1 MKRKTF
7 NVLFFIRKNKLMKN
21 GEAPIC
27 LRITVE
33 GRMSDIQIKR
43 SVPIE
48 LWNQAKEHVIGKGKM
63 ADELNN
69 YITSIRIRL
78 FQIHRELE
86 ENGKAITA
94 DRIKNIYMGNDD
106 TKKTLLQI
114 FSEHNAQCR
123 QLIGKDFVA
132 KTVQR
137 YETTA
142 KYLGEFMQKRYNIAD
157 IYLSEVT
164 PSFIQDFEVFLK
176 VEKGCAQNAATT
188 RLKNIK
194 KMFRIA
200 MENDW
205 VKKNPFV
212 SVKFKREATHP
223 EFLTM
228 DEIQTIAA
236 KEITI
241 KRVEQVRDVFLFC
254 CFSGLSFSDVQQL
267 SKEHLVK
274 DREGKTWIRKTRQKT
289 NNMCNIPL
297 LPIALQLIEKYS
309 TYSECV
315 ESGLLFPVPSNQK
328 YNSYLKEVADICGI
342 TKHVSSHVARHS
354 YATSVCLANG
364 VSMENVAKMLGH
376 SDTKMTMHYARVLD
390 SSIMKDMEGVEKLL
404 SAHSALTFKT
414 TG

>member
-1 MKRKTF
+1 MRRRTF
-7 NVLFFIRKNKLMKN
+7 SILFFIRKNKLLKN
-21 GEAPIC
+21 GETPIC
-27 LRITVE
+27 LRITVD
-33 GRMSDIQIKR
+33 GRTCEIQIKR
-43 SVPIE
+43 SVPVSQ
-48 LWNQAKEHVIGKGKM
+48 WNQAKECVKGHGRM
-63 ADELNN
+63 VEELNS
-69 YITSIRIRL
+69 YITSIKVRL
-78 FQIHRELE
+78 YQIHRELE
-86 ENGKAITA
+86 ENGKKITA
-94 DRIKNIYMGNDD
+94 DRIKDIYNGNDES
-106 TKKTLLQI
+106 KKTLLQL
-114 FSEHNAQCR
+114 FAEHNTQCR

-142 KYLGEFMQKRYNIAD
+142 KYLGEFMKKRYNISD
-157 IYLSEVT
+157 INLSEVT
-164 PSFIQDFEVFLK
+164 PAFIQDFEVFLK

-188 RLKNIK
+188 RLKNMK

-212 SVKFKREATHP
+212 FIKFKREATHP

-228 DEIQTIAA
+228 EEIQAIAA
-236 KEITI
+236 KEITV

-267 SKEHLVK
+267 SRDHLVK
-274 DREGKTWIRKTRQKT
+274 DREEKMWIRKTRQKT

-297 LPIALQLIEKYS
+297 LPLPIKLIEKYS
-309 TYSECV
+309 NHPDCC

-342 TKHVSSHVARHS
+342 TKHISSHVARHS
-354 YATSVCLANG
+354 FSTSVCLANG
-364 VSMENVAKMLGH
+364 VSLDNVAKMLGH
-376 SDTKMTMHYARVLD
+376 SDTKMTQHYARVLD

-404 SAHSALTFKT
+404 SLKI